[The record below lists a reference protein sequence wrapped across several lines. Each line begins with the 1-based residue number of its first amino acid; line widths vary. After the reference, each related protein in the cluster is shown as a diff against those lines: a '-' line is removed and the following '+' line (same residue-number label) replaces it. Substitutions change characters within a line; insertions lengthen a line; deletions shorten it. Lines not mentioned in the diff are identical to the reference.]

1 MEFLAE
7 YWIYMLGGAAF
18 VGGRVLGIGRG
29 RNSGEVGGTGLGDWL
44 SGDGDGGDGG
54 D

>member
-7 YWIYMLGGAAF
+7 YWMYLLGGGAF
-18 VGGRVLGIGRG
+18 IAGVIARRG
-29 RNSGEVGGTGLGDWL
+29 STRNSGEVGGLGLGDWL
-44 SGDGDGGDGG
+44 SGDGDGGGGG